1 MLRMCG
7 TEKTGSTTCLVLLFT
22 LFLTSSCHLSPLS
35 RLRNFDCKP
44 VAAVPINASLTGNG
58 GTGGNSGKPAVE
70 NACFTLDDCRRI
82 ALSRNLDLLA
92 GRVEEFTKAALRD
105 SNKKRILPHMLF
117 IGELSGRDNY
127 GYAFSDVLGQEGL
140 NPNPATSP
148 AGTGV
153 TSYSV
158 GHERSTWRY
167 ALELNWSPTDAAL
180 AYYLTKSG
188 QNDKSRA
195 HYQRVRVGQKLVG
208 TVESAFFR
216 LLSAQQRV
224 PLANRLVRMRS
235 HVFEQTKILCDKK
248 LKPIED
254 YYRSNQ
260 NSLKASRILVATEE
274 ELGRQQNFLASAMS
288 LTPGFSSA
296 DCIFVQGNLERPI
309 CPDSVLA
316 MEMKALQTRPETYE
330 AGLNSQNSL
339 NDVKRTMIKMFPK
352 VTGFWKYTYDKD
364 RFLYN
369 KDWKDIGVR
378 FYFDITEWLANW
390 DESKA
395 AKSSSTKTDVAG
407 GAVLVGIA
415 AQVRAAALSYSRS
428 LKELEYAE
436 SALKSSRSVV
446 SSARAKAENNDITR
460 LALLEAEADTLEA
473 ELDRIRALGEANA
486 TFSELGTAIGSNYN
500 EPHYGS

>member
-1 MLRMCG
+1 MPH
-7 TEKTGSTTCLVLLFT
+7 LLF
-22 LFLTSSCHLSPLS
+22 
-35 RLRNFDCKP
+35 
-44 VAAVPINASLTGNG
+44 V
-58 GTGGNSGKPAVE
+58 
-70 NACFTLDDCRRI
+70 
-82 ALSRNLDLLA
+82 
-92 GRVEEFTKAALRD
+92 
-105 SNKKRILPHMLF
+105 
-117 IGELSGRDNY
+117 GELSERDNY

-140 NPNPATSP
+140 NPNSAASP
-148 AGTGV
+148 AQTGV

-167 ALELNWSPTDAAL
+167 TLEMNWSPTDAAL

-195 HYQRVRVGQKLVG
+195 HHQRVRVGQKLVG

-216 LLSAQQRV
+216 LLSAQQRL
-224 PLANRLVRMRS
+224 PLAKRLVRMRS
-235 HVFEQTKILCDKK
+235 HVLEQTKILCDKK

-254 YYRSNQ
+254 YYRANQ
-260 NSLKASRILVATEE
+260 NSLKASRISLATED

-288 LTPGFSSA
+288 ITPGFSSA
-296 DCIFVQGNLERPI
+296 DCIFVQGNLEKPI

-316 MEMKALQTRPETYE
+316 LELKALQARPEAYE
-330 AGLNSQNSL
+330 VGLNSQNSL

-378 FYFDITEWLANW
+378 FYFDITEWFANR

-395 AKSSSTKTDVAG
+395 AKSTSTKTDMAG

-428 LKELEYAE
+428 LRELEYTE
-436 SALKSSRSVV
+436 SALKSSRLVA
-446 SSARAKAENNDITR
+446 SSARAKAENNDITK
-460 LALLEAEADTLEA
+460 LLLLEAEADTLEA
-473 ELDRIRALGEANA
+473 EFDKIRALGEANA
-486 TFSELGTAIGSNYN
+486 IFAELGVAIGTNYS
-500 EPHYGS
+500 EPHLGT